1 MSVLKMQRI
10 SICALKKDRKAILE
24 KLQSLG
30 VLEVDI
36 AVGGDAV
43 GGDSVGGDGVG
54 GDGYFRKMDTAGQKA
69 GFERA
74 AAAADQALDVLERY
88 VPEKKSVFAALEG
101 KLLIGRGQALE
112 IEENRR
118 EILRTA
124 KKICGLDREHA
135 EKLAEAVRIRNS
147 IEGLAPWM
155 SLDVPLKDS
164 ATKRTVLF
172 PGTMPGGTTLD
183 SICEVIAEKAPDA
196 AGADIRIISSEQSMV
211 YLAVVC
217 LKEDAA
223 AVEDALRS
231 AGFARPAQTWEKTP
245 AEEREE
251 LEQQEKTCAAETAEI
266 EEQIR
271 ELSEHRTE
279 IKIAADYYRVR
290 ADKYEVLGELP
301 QSERTFVISGYIP
314 QCEAG
319 HVESWLSERYDCA
332 VDIEDLKEDEEPPV
346 ILKNNPFS
354 MNMEGVVESYGL
366 PHKGELDPTT
376 IMSFFYVFFFGMM
389 LSDAAYGAI
398 VAVACT
404 VLVRKFPRMSPGMKK
419 SLKLFFYCGLST
431 LVWGILFGGYFG
443 NIVDIVSEKFFGTA
457 VTVPA
462 LWFIPLNDPMKLL
475 VFSLLFGVIH
485 LFTGLGIKGY
495 LCLRDGKVMDFF
507 CDVVLWFMLLMGL
520 ILMLLPSDIF
530 ASIAQTQIVFPGWL
544 NTLAGILAAAG
555 AIGIVLMSGR
565 DKKNPALRI
574 ALGAYDLYNITG
586 WLSDVLS
593 YSRLLALGL
602 ATGVIASVINQM
614 GSMLPDN
621 IVGVIFFIVIFL
633 AGHTLNLAI
642 NLLGAYVHTN
652 RLQFVEFFGKFYE
665 GGGRPFE
672 PFKENTKYADVK
684 EETIP

>member
-36 AVGGDAV
+36 T
-43 GGDSVGGDGVG
+43 VGGDGVSG
-54 GDGYFRKMDTAGQKA
+54 DGVNGDGYFRKMDTAGQRA

-147 IEGLAPWM
+147 MEGLAPWM

-217 LKEDAA
+217 LEEDAQ

-245 AEEREE
+245 SEEREE
-251 LEQQEKTCAAETAEI
+251 LEQQENTCAAETAEI

-354 MNMEGVVESYGL
+354 ANMEGVVESYGL

-398 VAVACT
+398 VAVVCA

-507 CDVVLWFMLLMGL
+507 CDVVLWFMLLVGL